1 MANQISSN
9 IIISQSKIGK
19 IIAKYH
25 SAFKYL
31 KINNSTTEISKQN
44 LMVVTILILQK
55 APKDHVF
62 SAILIGLTGKQNP
75 MSTYQELL
83 NQKAALDQQIAVA
96 RKAQAKQA
104 LETVHELIAEF
115 GFTAQQVFPWK
126 PVVKSVAAKYRD
138 PLTGASWSGRGRAPK
153 WIEGKNRAEFLV

>member
-1 MANQISSN
+1 
-9 IIISQSKIGK
+9 
-19 IIAKYH
+19 
-25 SAFKYL
+25 
-31 KINNSTTEISKQN
+31 
-44 LMVVTILILQK
+44 
-55 APKDHVF
+55 
-62 SAILIGLTGKQNP
+62 

-83 NQKAALDQQIAVA
+83 AQKAALDQQIAVA

>member
-1 MANQISSN
+1 
-9 IIISQSKIGK
+9 
-19 IIAKYH
+19 
-25 SAFKYL
+25 
-31 KINNSTTEISKQN
+31 
-44 LMVVTILILQK
+44 
-55 APKDHVF
+55 
-62 SAILIGLTGKQNP
+62 

-83 NQKAALDQQIAVA
+83 DQKAALDQQIAMA

-153 WIEGKNRAEFLV
+153 WIEGRIGQSFWFDSLVAANAWQWSPISSTVAGNVAASG

>member
-1 MANQISSN
+1 
-9 IIISQSKIGK
+9 
-19 IIAKYH
+19 
-25 SAFKYL
+25 
-31 KINNSTTEISKQN
+31 
-44 LMVVTILILQK
+44 
-55 APKDHVF
+55 
-62 SAILIGLTGKQNP
+62 

-83 NQKAALDQQIAVA
+83 AQKAALDQQIAVA

-126 PVVKSVAAKYRD
+126 PAVKSVAAKYRD

>member
-1 MANQISSN
+1 MCASVSLRLSS
-9 IIISQSKIGK
+9 
-19 IIAKYH
+19 
-25 SAFKYL
+25 
-31 KINNSTTEISKQN
+31 STQN
-44 LMVVTILILQK
+44 GIE
-55 APKDHVF
+55 P
-62 SAILIGLTGKQNP
+62 KQNP

>member
-1 MANQISSN
+1 
-9 IIISQSKIGK
+9 
-19 IIAKYH
+19 
-25 SAFKYL
+25 
-31 KINNSTTEISKQN
+31 
-44 LMVVTILILQK
+44 
-55 APKDHVF
+55 
-62 SAILIGLTGKQNP
+62 

-83 NQKAALDQQIAVA
+83 AQKAELDQQIAVA

-104 LETVHELIAEF
+104 LDTVHDLIAEF

-153 WIEGKNRAEFLV
+153 WIEGKNRAEFLVGPAKFTQPPRPSDLRQSSSPSVPLSALRPTWRAAQIAAQKGP